1 MIKTCCM
8 EVSTDLLNNLQI
20 EIPFPGDVE
29 AVGTY
34 ITRNPSVDVMVLAGE
49 DLPSD
54 GLSVVM
60 TIAHPSP
67 GAPPVFVEWSWW
79 FGGHLWKWAPGEKHL
94 GDGAR

>member
-1 MIKTCCM
+1 MKKTCCM
-8 EVSTDLLNNLQI
+8 EVSTNLLNHLQM

-34 ITRNPSVDVMVLAGE
+34 ITRDPHVDVMVLAGE

-54 GLSVVM
+54 GLCVVM
-60 TIAHPSP
+60 TVAHPSP
-67 GAPPVFVEWSWW
+67 GSRPAFVEWSWW
-79 FGGHLWKWAPGEKHL
+79 HGGSLWRWAPGQRL